1 MVKSNEG
8 LVGVRSNSN
17 NDSDCVDSLT
27 VVDHFK
33 LSYLALM
40 IGVIFE
46 SRVDSKLQLFDGRV
60 KMSES
65 LLFSSSPDLFGSL
78 KFLSGCICDSLGVRL
93 VMRTS
98 S

>member
-17 NDSDCVDSLT
+17 NDSDCVHSLT
-27 VVDHFK
+27 IVDNFK
-33 LSYLALM
+33 LSCLALM

-60 KMSES
+60 KM
-65 LLFSSSPDLFGSL
+65 
-78 KFLSGCICDSLGVRL
+78 
-93 VMRTS
+93 
-98 S
+98 